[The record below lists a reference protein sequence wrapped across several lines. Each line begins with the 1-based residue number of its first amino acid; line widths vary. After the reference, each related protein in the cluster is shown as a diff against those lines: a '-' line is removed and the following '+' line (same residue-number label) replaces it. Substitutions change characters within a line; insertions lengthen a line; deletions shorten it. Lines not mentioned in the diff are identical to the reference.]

1 MIQNQRGFTVIELI
15 IVIVILGLVAV
26 ISIPKFID
34 LRQTAQAS
42 ANLGYIAGIRTQLS
56 INFTAERLSKAV
68 CVTATTLVANTRPPA
83 DTTAALEN
91 CVIGTRPASLTR
103 TSNTRW
109 TGLAPLLAGGN
120 PTTVTWT
127 IRGATYGGGM
137 VYIRCSS
144 IINQC

>member
-1 MIQNQRGFTVIELI
+1 MIQNQRGFTVIELA
-15 IVIVILGLVAV
+15 IVILILGVIGT

-34 LRQTAQAS
+34 LRENAQAS
-42 ANLGYIAGIRTQLS
+42 ANLGYIAGIRSQMS
-56 INFTAERLSKAV
+56 INFTAERLGKAV
-68 CVTATTLVANTRPPA
+68 CVTATTLVANTRPPV

-91 CVIGTRPASLTR
+91 CVTGTRPASLTR

-127 IRGATYGGGM
+127 IRGAPSVGGM

-144 IINQC
+144 ILNQC